1 MMPLNG
7 LKPEPALGS
16 ASIAEGGEDVKGA
29 SARTAAHAV
38 SGFASADSSG
48 AGPLER
54 LSELLGAGASRHAV
68 RQGASRL
75 RRWHVVCAA
84 VIIAALALGL
94 CWRYLPDVYAWL
106 SNPDA
111 VHAYVE
117 QHGVLSRIAIVG
129 INTLQIVLAFLP
141 GEPIELASG
150 YAFGFW
156 EGTAV
161 CLVASGLGSSLVYW
175 AVRRWG
181 WKVMGLFFTRDQFE
195 RFSWLKDARKLELIM
210 LIIFLIPGTPKD
222 FLTYFAG
229 LTRMR
234 FGAVL
239 AIATVGR
246 IPSIVTSTIAASAFG
261 AGEYGIMIGSM
272 AVAVLLAVLGAVAYK
287 ALEGRARR

>member
-1 MMPLNG
+1 MMPVNG
-7 LKPEPALGS
+7 LEPEPALGS
-16 ASIAEGGEDVKGA
+16 VSFAEGAE
-29 SARTAAHAV
+29 TA
-38 SGFASADSSG
+38 SG
-48 AGPLER
+48 AGTGVR
-54 LSELLGAGASRHAV
+54 GAGDAGRRGGFH
-68 RQGASRL
+68 L
-75 RRWHVVCAA
+75 RRWHVVCAL
-84 VIIAALALGL
+84 VIVAALVLGL

-117 QHGVLSRIAIVG
+117 QHAALSRLAIIGV
-129 INTLQIVLAFLP
+129 NTLQIVLAFLP

-156 EGTAV
+156 EGTAA
-161 CLVASGLGSSLVYW
+161 CLVASAVGSSLVYW

-181 WKVMGLFFTRDQFE
+181 WKVMGLFFTREQFE
-195 RFSWLKDARKLELIM
+195 RFSWLKDARKLEFIM
-210 LIIFLIPGTPKD
+210 LVIFLIPGTPKD

-246 IPSIVTSTIAASAFG
+246 IPSIVTSTVAASAFG
-261 AGEYGIMIGSM
+261 AGEYGIMVVSM
-272 AVAVLLAVLGAVAYK
+272 VIAVLLAGLGAIAYRS
-287 ALEGRARR
+287 LEAKARR

>member
-1 MMPLNG
+1 MIGKMLGEVAMMPVNG
-7 LKPEPALGS
+7 LEPEPALGS
-16 ASIAEGGEDVKGA
+16 VSFAEGAE
-29 SARTAAHAV
+29 TA
-38 SGFASADSSG
+38 SG
-48 AGPLER
+48 AGTGVR
-54 LSELLGAGASRHAV
+54 GAGDAGRRGGFH
-68 RQGASRL
+68 L
-75 RRWHVVCAA
+75 RRWHVVCAL
-84 VIIAALALGL
+84 VIVAALVLGL

-117 QHGVLSRIAIVG
+117 QHAALSRLAIIGV
-129 INTLQIVLAFLP
+129 NTLQIVLAFLP

-156 EGTAV
+156 EGTAA
-161 CLVASGLGSSLVYW
+161 CLVASAVGSSLVYW

-181 WKVMGLFFTRDQFE
+181 WKVMGLFFTREQFE
-195 RFSWLKDARKLELIM
+195 RFSWLKDARKLEFIM
-210 LIIFLIPGTPKD
+210 LVIFLIPGTPKD

-246 IPSIVTSTIAASAFG
+246 IPSIVTSTVAASAFG
-261 AGEYGIMIGSM
+261 AGEYGIMVVSM
-272 AVAVLLAVLGAVAYK
+272 VIAVLLAGLGAIAYRS
-287 ALEGRARR
+287 LEAKARR

>member
-1 MMPLNG
+1 MIRKMLGEVAMMPVNG
-7 LKPEPALGS
+7 LEPEPALGGMS
-16 ASIAEGGEDVKGA
+16 FAEGVETASSAGTGA
-29 SARTAAHAV
+29 R
-38 SGFASADSSG
+38 G
-48 AGPLER
+48 AGD
-54 LSELLGAGASRHAV
+54 AGR
-68 RQGASRL
+68 RGGFRL
-75 RRWHVVCAA
+75 RRWHVVCAL
-84 VIIAALALGL
+84 VVVAALVLGL

-117 QHGVLSRIAIVG
+117 QHAVLSRLAIIGV
-129 INTLQIVLAFLP
+129 NTLQIVLAILP

-156 EGTAV
+156 EGTAA
-161 CLVASGLGSSLVYW
+161 CLVASAVGSSLVYW

-181 WKVMGLFFTRDQFE
+181 WKVMGLFFTREQFE
-195 RFSWLKDARKLELIM
+195 RFSWLKDTRKLELIM
-210 LIIFLIPGTPKD
+210 LVIFLIPGTPKD

-246 IPSIVTSTIAASAFG
+246 IPSIVTSTVAASAFG
-261 AGEYGIMIGSM
+261 AGEYGIMVVSM
-272 AVAVLLAVLGAVAYK
+272 VIAVLLAGLGAIAYRS
-287 ALEGRARR
+287 LEARIRR

>member
-1 MMPLNG
+1 MIRKMLGEVAMMPVNG
-7 LKPEPALGS
+7 LEPEPALGGMS
-16 ASIAEGGEDVKGA
+16 FAEGAETASSAGTGA
-29 SARTAAHAV
+29 R
-38 SGFASADSSG
+38 G
-48 AGPLER
+48 AGD
-54 LSELLGAGASRHAV
+54 AGR
-68 RQGASRL
+68 RGGFRL
-75 RRWHVVCAA
+75 RRWHVVCAL
-84 VIIAALALGL
+84 VVVVALVLGL

-117 QHGVLSRIAIVG
+117 QHAVLSRLAIIGV
-129 INTLQIVLAFLP
+129 NTLQIVLAFLP

-156 EGTAV
+156 EGTAA
-161 CLVASGLGSSLVYW
+161 CLVASAVGSSLVYW

-181 WKVMGLFFTRDQFE
+181 WKVMGLFFTREQFE
-195 RFSWLKDARKLELIM
+195 RFSWLKDVRKLELIM
-210 LIIFLIPGTPKD
+210 LVIFLIPGTPKD

-246 IPSIVTSTIAASAFG
+246 IPSIVTSTVAASAFG
-261 AGEYGIMIGSM
+261 AGEYGIMVVSM
-272 AVAVLLAVLGAVAYK
+272 VIAVLLAGLGAIAYRS
-287 ALEGRARR
+287 LEARTRR

>member
-1 MMPLNG
+1 MIRKMLGEVAMMPVNG
-7 LKPEPALGS
+7 LEPEPVLGS
-16 ASIAEGGEDVKGA
+16 VPFAEGAETA
-29 SARTAAHAV
+29 SCAGTGVR
-38 SGFASADSSG
+38 G
-48 AGPLER
+48 AGD
-54 LSELLGAGASRHAV
+54 AGR
-68 RQGASRL
+68 RGGFRL
-75 RRWHVVCAA
+75 RRWHVVCAL
-84 VIIAALALGL
+84 VIVAALVLGL

-117 QHGVLSRIAIVG
+117 QHAALSRLAIIGV
-129 INTLQIVLAFLP
+129 NTLQIVLAFLP

-156 EGTAV
+156 EGTAA
-161 CLVASGLGSSLVYW
+161 CLVASAAGSSLVYW

-181 WKVMGLFFTRDQFE
+181 WKVMGLFFTREQFE
-195 RFSWLKDARKLELIM
+195 RFSWLKDARKLEFIM
-210 LIIFLIPGTPKD
+210 LVIFLIPGTPKD

-246 IPSIVTSTIAASAFG
+246 IPSIVTSTVAASAFG
-261 AGEYGIMIGSM
+261 AGEYGVMVVSM
-272 AVAVLLAVLGAVAYK
+272 VIAVLLAGLGAIAYRS
-287 ALEGRARR
+287 LEAKARR

>member
-1 MMPLNG
+1 MIRKMLGEVAMMPVNG
-7 LKPEPALGS
+7 LEPEPALGGMS
-16 ASIAEGGEDVKGA
+16 FAEGAETASSAGTGA
-29 SARTAAHAV
+29 R
-38 SGFASADSSG
+38 G
-48 AGPLER
+48 AGD
-54 LSELLGAGASRHAV
+54 AGR
-68 RQGASRL
+68 RGGFRL
-75 RRWHVVCAA
+75 RRWHVVCAL
-84 VIIAALALGL
+84 VVVAALVLGL

-117 QHGVLSRIAIVG
+117 QHAVLSRLAIIGV
-129 INTLQIVLAFLP
+129 NTLQIVLAILP

-156 EGTAV
+156 EGTAA
-161 CLVASGLGSSLVYW
+161 CLVASAVGSSLVYW

-181 WKVMGLFFTRDQFE
+181 WKVMGLFFTREQFE
-195 RFSWLKDARKLELIM
+195 RFSWLKDTRKLELIM
-210 LIIFLIPGTPKD
+210 LVIFLIPGTPKD

-246 IPSIVTSTIAASAFG
+246 IPSIVTSTVAASAFG
-261 AGEYGIMIGSM
+261 AGEYGIMVVSM
-272 AVAVLLAVLGAVAYK
+272 VIAVLLAGLGAIAYGS
-287 ALEGRARR
+287 LEARTRR

>member
-1 MMPLNG
+1 MIRKMLGEVAMMSVNG
-7 LKPEPALGS
+7 LEPEPALGGMS
-16 ASIAEGGEDVKGA
+16 FAEGAETASSAGTGA
-29 SARTAAHAV
+29 R
-38 SGFASADSSG
+38 G
-48 AGPLER
+48 AGD
-54 LSELLGAGASRHAV
+54 AGHR
-68 RQGASRL
+68 GGFRL
-75 RRWHVVCAA
+75 RRWHVVCAL
-84 VIIAALALGL
+84 VVVAALVLGL

-117 QHGVLSRIAIVG
+117 QHAVLSRLAIIGV
-129 INTLQIVLAFLP
+129 NTFQIVLAFLP

-156 EGTAV
+156 EGTAA
-161 CLVASGLGSSLVYW
+161 CLVASAVGSSLVYW

-181 WKVMGLFFTRDQFE
+181 WKVMGLFFTREQFE

-210 LIIFLIPGTPKD
+210 LVIFLIPGTPKD

-246 IPSIVTSTIAASAFG
+246 IPSIVTSTVAASAFG
-261 AGEYGIMIGSM
+261 AGEYGIMVVSM
-272 AVAVLLAVLGAVAYK
+272 VIAVLLAGLGAIAYRS
-287 ALEGRARR
+287 LEARARR

>member
-1 MMPLNG
+1 MIRKMLGEVAMMPVNG
-7 LKPEPALGS
+7 LEPEPALGS
-16 ASIAEGGEDVKGA
+16 VLFAEGAE
-29 SARTAAHAV
+29 TA
-38 SGFASADSSG
+38 SG
-48 AGPLER
+48 AGTGVR
-54 LSELLGAGASRHAV
+54 GAGDAGRRGGFH
-68 RQGASRL
+68 L
-75 RRWHVVCAA
+75 RRWHVVCAL
-84 VIIAALALGL
+84 VIVAALVLGL

-117 QHGVLSRIAIVG
+117 QHAALSRLAIIGV
-129 INTLQIVLAFLP
+129 NTLQIVLAFLP

-156 EGTAV
+156 EGTAA
-161 CLVASGLGSSLVYW
+161 CLVASAAGSSLVYW

-181 WKVMGLFFTRDQFE
+181 WKVMGLFFTREQFE
-195 RFSWLKDARKLELIM
+195 RFSWLKDARKLEFIM
-210 LIIFLIPGTPKD
+210 LVIFLIPGTPKD

-246 IPSIVTSTIAASAFG
+246 IPSIVTSTVAASAFG
-261 AGEYGIMIGSM
+261 AGDYGIMVVSM
-272 AVAVLLAVLGAVAYK
+272 VIAVLLAGLGAIAYRS
-287 ALEGRARR
+287 LEAKARR

>member
-1 MMPLNG
+1 MIRKMLGEVAMMPVNG
-7 LKPEPALGS
+7 LEPEPALGGMS
-16 ASIAEGGEDVKGA
+16 FAEGAETASSAGTGA
-29 SARTAAHAV
+29 R
-38 SGFASADSSG
+38 G
-48 AGPLER
+48 AGD
-54 LSELLGAGASRHAV
+54 AGR
-68 RQGASRL
+68 RGGFRL
-75 RRWHVVCAA
+75 RRWHVVCALA
-84 VIIAALALGL
+84 VVAALVLGL

-117 QHGVLSRIAIVG
+117 QHAVLSRLAIIGV
-129 INTLQIVLAFLP
+129 NTLQIVLAILP

-156 EGTAV
+156 EGTAA
-161 CLVASGLGSSLVYW
+161 CLVASAVGSSLVYW

-181 WKVMGLFFTRDQFE
+181 WKVMGLFFTREQFE

-210 LIIFLIPGTPKD
+210 LVIFLIPGTPKD

-246 IPSIVTSTIAASAFG
+246 IPSIVTSTVAASAFG
-261 AGEYGIMIGSM
+261 AGEYGIMVVSM
-272 AVAVLLAVLGAVAYK
+272 VIAVLFAGLGAIAYRS
-287 ALEGRARR
+287 LEARARR

>member
-1 MMPLNG
+1 MIRKMLGEVAMMPVNG
-7 LKPEPALGS
+7 LEPEPALGGMS
-16 ASIAEGGEDVKGA
+16 FAEGAETASSAGTGA
-29 SARTAAHAV
+29 R
-38 SGFASADSSG
+38 G
-48 AGPLER
+48 AGD
-54 LSELLGAGASRHAV
+54 AGR
-68 RQGASRL
+68 RGGFRL
-75 RRWHVVCAA
+75 RRWHVVCAL
-84 VIIAALALGL
+84 VVVAALVLGL

-117 QHGVLSRIAIVG
+117 QHAVLSRLAIIGV
-129 INTLQIVLAFLP
+129 NTLQIVLAILP

-156 EGTAV
+156 EGTAA
-161 CLVASGLGSSLVYW
+161 CLVASAVGSSLVYW

-181 WKVMGLFFTRDQFE
+181 RKVMGLFFTREQFE

-210 LIIFLIPGTPKD
+210 LVIFLIPGTPKD

-246 IPSIVTSTIAASAFG
+246 IPSIVTSTVVASAFG
-261 AGEYGIMIGSM
+261 AGEYGIMVVSM
-272 AVAVLLAVLGAVAYK
+272 VIAVLLAGLGTIAYRS
-287 ALEGRARR
+287 LEARTRR

>member
-1 MMPLNG
+1 MIRKMLGEVAMMPVNG
-7 LKPEPALGS
+7 LEPEPALGGMS
-16 ASIAEGGEDVKGA
+16 FAEGAETASSAGTGA
-29 SARTAAHAV
+29 R
-38 SGFASADSSG
+38 G
-48 AGPLER
+48 AGDAGHRGGFR
-54 LSELLGAGASRHAV
+54 LH
-68 RQGASRL
+68 
-75 RRWHVVCAA
+75 RWHVVCAL
-84 VIIAALALGL
+84 VVVAALVLGL

-117 QHGVLSRIAIVG
+117 QHAVLSRLAIIGV
-129 INTLQIVLAFLP
+129 NTFQIVLAFLP

-156 EGTAV
+156 EGTAA
-161 CLVASGLGSSLVYW
+161 CLVASAVGSSLVYW

-181 WKVMGLFFTRDQFE
+181 WKVMGLFFTREQFE

-210 LIIFLIPGTPKD
+210 LVIFLIPGTPKD

-246 IPSIVTSTIAASAFG
+246 IPSIVISTVAASAFG
-261 AGEYGIMIGSM
+261 AGEYGIMVVSM
-272 AVAVLLAVLGAVAYK
+272 VIAVLLAGLGAIAYGS
-287 ALEGRARR
+287 LEARARR

>member
-1 MMPLNG
+1 MIRKMLGEVAMMPVNG
-7 LKPEPALGS
+7 LEPEPALGGMS
-16 ASIAEGGEDVKGA
+16 FAEGVETASSAGTGA
-29 SARTAAHAV
+29 R
-38 SGFASADSSG
+38 G
-48 AGPLER
+48 AGD
-54 LSELLGAGASRHAV
+54 AGR
-68 RQGASRL
+68 RGGFRL
-75 RRWHVVCAA
+75 RRWHVVCAL
-84 VIIAALALGL
+84 VVVAALVLGL

-117 QHGVLSRIAIVG
+117 QHAVLSRLAIIGV
-129 INTLQIVLAFLP
+129 NTLQIVLAFLP

-156 EGTAV
+156 EGTAA
-161 CLVASGLGSSLVYW
+161 CLVASAVGSSLVYW

-181 WKVMGLFFTRDQFE
+181 WKVMGLFFTREQFE

-210 LIIFLIPGTPKD
+210 LVIFLIPGTPKD

-246 IPSIVTSTIAASAFG
+246 IPSIVTSTVAASAFG
-261 AGEYGIMIGSM
+261 AGEYGIMVVSM
-272 AVAVLLAVLGAVAYK
+272 VIAVLLAGLGAIAYRS
-287 ALEGRARR
+287 LEARTRR

>member
-1 MMPLNG
+1 MMPVNG
-7 LKPEPALGS
+7 LEPEPVLGS
-16 ASIAEGGEDVKGA
+16 VLFAEGAETA
-29 SARTAAHAV
+29 SCAGTGVR
-38 SGFASADSSG
+38 G
-48 AGPLER
+48 AGD
-54 LSELLGAGASRHAV
+54 AGR
-68 RQGASRL
+68 RGGFRL
-75 RRWHVVCAA
+75 RRWHVVCAL
-84 VIIAALALGL
+84 VIVAALVLGL

-117 QHGVLSRIAIVG
+117 QHAALSRLAIIGV
-129 INTLQIVLAFLP
+129 NTLQIVLAFLP

-156 EGTAV
+156 EGTAA
-161 CLVASGLGSSLVYW
+161 CLVASAAGSSLVYW

-181 WKVMGLFFTRDQFE
+181 WKVMGLFFTREQFE
-195 RFSWLKDARKLELIM
+195 RFSWLKDARKLEFIM
-210 LIIFLIPGTPKD
+210 LVIFLIPGTPKD

-246 IPSIVTSTIAASAFG
+246 IPSIVTSTVAASAFG
-261 AGEYGIMIGSM
+261 AGEYGVMVVSM
-272 AVAVLLAVLGAVAYK
+272 VIAVLLAGLGAIAYRS
-287 ALEGRARR
+287 LEAKARR

>member
-1 MMPLNG
+1 MMPVNG
-7 LKPEPALGS
+7 LEPEPALGGMS
-16 ASIAEGGEDVKGA
+16 FAEGAETASSAGTGA
-29 SARTAAHAV
+29 R
-38 SGFASADSSG
+38 G
-48 AGPLER
+48 AGD
-54 LSELLGAGASRHAV
+54 AGHR
-68 RQGASRL
+68 GGFRL
-75 RRWHVVCAA
+75 RRWHVVCAL
-84 VIIAALALGL
+84 VVVAALVLGL

-117 QHGVLSRIAIVG
+117 RHAVLSRLAIIG
-129 INTLQIVLAFLP
+129 ANTLQIVLAFLP

-156 EGTAV
+156 EGTAA
-161 CLVASGLGSSLVYW
+161 CLVASAVGSSLVYW

-181 WKVMGLFFTRDQFE
+181 WKVMGLFFTREQFE

-210 LIIFLIPGTPKD
+210 LVIFLIPGTPKD

-246 IPSIVTSTIAASAFG
+246 IPSIATSTVAASAFG
-261 AGEYGIMIGSM
+261 AGEYGIMVVSM
-272 AVAVLLAVLGAVAYK
+272 VIAVLLAGLGAIAYRS
-287 ALEGRARR
+287 LEARARR

>member
-1 MMPLNG
+1 MIRKMLGEVAMMPVNG
-7 LKPEPALGS
+7 LEPEPALGGMS
-16 ASIAEGGEDVKGA
+16 FAEGAETASSAGTGA
-29 SARTAAHAV
+29 R
-38 SGFASADSSG
+38 G
-48 AGPLER
+48 AGD
-54 LSELLGAGASRHAV
+54 AGYR
-68 RQGASRL
+68 GGFRL
-75 RRWHVVCAA
+75 RRWHVVCAL
-84 VIIAALALGL
+84 VIVAALVLGL

-117 QHGVLSRIAIVG
+117 QHAALSRLAIIGV
-129 INTLQIVLAFLP
+129 NTLQIVLAFLP

-156 EGTAV
+156 EGTAA
-161 CLVASGLGSSLVYW
+161 CLVASAVGSSLVYW

-181 WKVMGLFFTRDQFE
+181 WKVMGLFFTREQFE
-195 RFSWLKDARKLELIM
+195 RFSWLKDARKLEFIM
-210 LIIFLIPGTPKD
+210 LVIFLIPGTPKD

-246 IPSIVTSTIAASAFG
+246 IPSIVTSTVAASAFG
-261 AGEYGIMIGSM
+261 AGEYGIMVVSM
-272 AVAVLLAVLGAVAYK
+272 VIAVLLVGLGAIAYRS
-287 ALEGRARR
+287 LEARARR

>member
-1 MMPLNG
+1 MIRKMLGEVAMMPVNG
-7 LKPEPALGS
+7 LEPEPALGGMS
-16 ASIAEGGEDVKGA
+16 FAEGAETASSAGTGA
-29 SARTAAHAV
+29 RDAGDAGHRG
-38 SGFASADSSG
+38 GF
-48 AGPLER
+48 
-54 LSELLGAGASRHAV
+54 
-68 RQGASRL
+68 RL
-75 RRWHVVCAA
+75 RRWHVVCAL
-84 VIIAALALGL
+84 VVVTALVLGL

-117 QHGVLSRIAIVG
+117 QHAVLSRLAIIGV
-129 INTLQIVLAFLP
+129 NTLQIVLAFLP

-156 EGTAV
+156 EGTAA
-161 CLVASGLGSSLVYW
+161 CLVASTVGSSLVYW

-181 WKVMGLFFTRDQFE
+181 WKVMGLFFTREQFE

-210 LIIFLIPGTPKD
+210 LVIFLIPGTPKD
-222 FLTYFAG
+222 YLTYFAG

-246 IPSIVTSTIAASAFG
+246 IPSIATSTFAASAFG
-261 AGEYGIMIGSM
+261 AGEYGIMVVSM
-272 AVAVLLAVLGAVAYK
+272 VIAVLLAGLGAIAYRS
-287 ALEGRARR
+287 LEARARR

>member
-1 MMPLNG
+1 MIRKMLGEVAMMPVNG
-7 LKPEPALGS
+7 LEPEPALGS
-16 ASIAEGGEDVKGA
+16 VSFAEGAE
-29 SARTAAHAV
+29 TA
-38 SGFASADSSG
+38 SG
-48 AGPLER
+48 AGTGVR
-54 LSELLGAGASRHAV
+54 GAGDAGHRGGFH
-68 RQGASRL
+68 L
-75 RRWHVVCAA
+75 RRWHVVCAL
-84 VIIAALALGL
+84 VIVAALVLGL

-111 VHAYVE
+111 VHSYVE
-117 QHGVLSRIAIVG
+117 QHAALSRLAIIGV
-129 INTLQIVLAFLP
+129 NTLQIALAFLP

-156 EGTAV
+156 EGTAA
-161 CLVASGLGSSLVYW
+161 CLVASAVGSSLVYW

-181 WKVMGLFFTRDQFE
+181 WKVMGLFFTREQFE

-210 LIIFLIPGTPKD
+210 LVIFLIPGTPKD

-246 IPSIVTSTIAASAFG
+246 IPSIVTSTVAASAFG
-261 AGEYGIMIGSM
+261 AGEYGIMVVSM
-272 AVAVLLAVLGAVAYK
+272 VIAVLLAGLGAIAYRS
-287 ALEGRARR
+287 LEAKARR

>member
-1 MMPLNG
+1 MIRKMLGEVAMMPVNG
-7 LKPEPALGS
+7 LEPEPALGGMS
-16 ASIAEGGEDVKGA
+16 FAEGAETASSAGTGA
-29 SARTAAHAV
+29 R
-38 SGFASADSSG
+38 G
-48 AGPLER
+48 AGD
-54 LSELLGAGASRHAV
+54 AGR
-68 RQGASRL
+68 RGGFRL
-75 RRWHVVCAA
+75 RRWHVVCAL
-84 VIIAALALGL
+84 VVVAALVLGL

-117 QHGVLSRIAIVG
+117 QHAVLSRLAIIGV
-129 INTLQIVLAFLP
+129 NTLQIVLAFLP

-156 EGTAV
+156 EGTAA
-161 CLVASGLGSSLVYW
+161 CLVASAVGSSLVYW
-175 AVRRWG
+175 SVRRWG
-181 WKVMGLFFTRDQFE
+181 WKVMGLFFTREQFE

-210 LIIFLIPGTPKD
+210 LVIFLIPGTPKD

-246 IPSIVTSTIAASAFG
+246 IPSIVTSTVAASAFG
-261 AGEYGIMIGSM
+261 AGEYGIMVVSM
-272 AVAVLLAVLGAVAYK
+272 VIAVLLAGLGAIAYRS
-287 ALEGRARR
+287 LEARARR

>member
-1 MMPLNG
+1 MIRKMLGEVAMMPVNG
-7 LKPEPALGS
+7 LEPEPALGGMS
-16 ASIAEGGEDVKGA
+16 FAEGAETASSAGTGA
-29 SARTAAHAV
+29 R
-38 SGFASADSSG
+38 G
-48 AGPLER
+48 AGD
-54 LSELLGAGASRHAV
+54 AGR
-68 RQGASRL
+68 RGGFRL
-75 RRWHVVCAA
+75 RRWHVVCAL
-84 VIIAALALGL
+84 VVVAALVLGL

-117 QHGVLSRIAIVG
+117 QHAVLSRLAIIGV
-129 INTLQIVLAFLP
+129 NTLQIVLAILP

-156 EGTAV
+156 EGTAA
-161 CLVASGLGSSLVYW
+161 CLVASAVGSSLVYW
-175 AVRRWG
+175 SVRRWG
-181 WKVMGLFFTRDQFE
+181 WKVMGLFFTREQFE

-210 LIIFLIPGTPKD
+210 LVIFLIPGTPKD

-246 IPSIVTSTIAASAFG
+246 IPSIVTSTVAASAFG
-261 AGEYGIMIGSM
+261 AGEYGIMVVSM
-272 AVAVLLAVLGAVAYK
+272 VIAVLLAGLGAIAYGS
-287 ALEGRARR
+287 LEARARR